1 MAMPRR
7 DMARD
12 MEAEMTDEQ
21 PKKLNKAQ
29 EVFIS
34 EYLQCFNATEA
45 YSRAYPKAK
54 RDSARAAGAVLLANL
69 SISEAIQARLA
80 EVHMGADEA
89 LKLTADI
96 ARGDVTEF
104 ITSFGA
110 LDIDALRKSGKG
122 RLIKKI
128 KQRTITK
135 IGKNETDGDTE
146 VHDTEIEFYDA
157 QAAQRDILKVHGRFT
172 EKVDVTSGGE
182 KVNPYMNMDA
192 AQLVALAEKIAN
204 AKHSEE

>member
-1 MAMPRR
+1 M
-7 DMARD
+7 
-12 MEAEMTDEQ
+12 
-21 PKKLNKAQ
+21 
-29 EVFIS
+29 S
-34 EYLQCFNATEA
+34 
-45 YSRAYPKAK
+45 
-54 RDSARAAGAVLLANL
+54 
-69 SISEAIQARLA
+69 
-80 EVHMGADEA
+80 ADEA

-157 QAAQRDILKVHGRFT
+157 QAAQCDILKVHGRFT

-192 AQLVALAEKIAN
+192 SQLVALAEKIAN
-204 AKHSEE
+204 AKHSTE

>member
-1 MAMPRR
+1 MGLPRR

-12 MEAEMTDEQ
+12 MEAEMTDEK
-21 PKKLNKAQ
+21 PKLSKAD
-29 EVFIS
+29 EVFVS
-34 EYLQCFNATEA
+34 EYLLTFNATAA
-45 YSRAYPKAK
+45 YRKAHPNAK
-54 RDSARAAGAVLLANL
+54 DNTAGTNGWKLLKKAE
-69 SISEAIQARLA
+69 IQEAIRVRLN
-80 EVHMGADEA
+80 EVHMSADEA

>member
-1 MAMPRR
+1 MS
-7 DMARD
+7 
-12 MEAEMTDEQ
+12 DEVK
-21 PKKLNKAQ
+21 PLTKRQ
-29 EVFIS
+29 EVFVN
-34 EYLQCFNATEA
+34 EYLQCFNGAEAARRAGYSETRARQTATE
-45 YSRAYPKAK
+45 
-54 RDSARAAGAVLLANL
+54 LLAKSDIAL
-69 SISEAIQARLA
+69 QIQTRLN
-80 EVHMGADEA
+80 EVHMSADEA

-172 EKVDVTSGGE
+172 EKVDITSGGD

-192 AQLVALAEKIAN
+192 AQLVSLAEKIAN
-204 AKHSEE
+204 AKHSTE